1 MEIYEKHYKLC
12 SCDVDMYRRLR
23 LSQLFTFTQEAA
35 IHHTEI
41 LGAGREKTLD
51 RGFLWVIT
59 MQHAEIKRLPE
70 YDEEITLT
78 SWAGKTMHVMFPRY
92 FEFTDSKGECIIK
105 GSALWVLIDAK
116 NRKMI
121 FPDAEGISVDGTAT
135 GREYRLPAP
144 LKPQDTDKA
153 ESFTV
158 PYSFCDINGHMTNTR
173 YFDLAE
179 DITKISQSG
188 RVPKYVFAE
197 YAGEAR
203 RGDKIDIDLSE
214 GDSLVYLNATRD
226 SKRVFKIKMDY

>member
-1 MEIYEKHYKLC
+1 MDVYEKQYKLC

-59 MQHAEIKRLPE
+59 MQHAEITRLPE

-92 FEFTDSKGECIIK
+92 FEVADKNGECIIK
-105 GSALWVLIDAK
+105 GSALWVLMDA
-116 NRKMI
+116 NSRKLV
-121 FPDAEGISVDGTAT
+121 FPDVEGISIDGIQT
-135 GREYRLPAP
+135 GREYKLPTP
-144 LKPQDTDKA
+144 LKPQDTDKT
-153 ESFTV
+153 ELFTV

-179 DITKISQSG
+179 DITKLSQSG
-188 RVPKYVFAE
+188 RVC
-197 YAGEAR
+197 GRSEAR
-203 RGDKIDIDLSE
+203 RQ
-214 GDSLVYLNATRD
+214 N
-226 SKRVFKIKMDY
+226 